1 MRQRATELSLSDEGY
16 DVLKDREGC
25 ELTAYLDMIADP
37 PVWTIGMGH
46 TSAAGPPEVVEGMT
60 ITEAEAESIFRQD
73 AATFREECL
82 KLVKVPLERWE
93 FDATASFI
101 FNIGTT
107 QFSTSTFLERL
118 NQRDYAGAAEAML
131 MWNKPPEI
139 IPRRRGE
146 YVQFTEGAYVAR
158 VDDEEWRAATA

>member
-1 MRQRATELSLSDEGY
+1 MARVPVSELHLSDEGY
-16 DVLKDREGC
+16 DVLEDREGC
-25 ELTAYLDMIADP
+25 ELTAYQDTTG
-37 PVWTIGMGH
+37 VWTIGMGH
-46 TSAAGPPEVVEGMT
+46 SSAAGPPQVVEGMT

-73 AATFREECL
+73 AAHFRQECID
-82 KLVKVPLERWE
+82 LVKVPLEQWE

-101 FNIGTT
+101 FNIGST

-118 NQRDYAGAAEAML
+118 NQEDYVGAAEAML

-146 YVQFTEGAYVAR
+146 YLQFVEGAYVAR
-158 VDDEEWRAATA
+158 VDDEEWGEATG